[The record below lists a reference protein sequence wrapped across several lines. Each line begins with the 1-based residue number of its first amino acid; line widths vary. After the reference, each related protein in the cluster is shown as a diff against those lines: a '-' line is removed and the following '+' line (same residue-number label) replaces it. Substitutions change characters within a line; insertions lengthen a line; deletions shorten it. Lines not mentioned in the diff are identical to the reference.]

1 MEREERERERERERE
16 NPLSYPLSP
25 VSLSGVSL
33 SPLLYQILYK
43 AARHFDP
50 CAAAAAAAAAGVDHS
65 EGWSIAPFYQVT
77 DRDSNKNYK
86 LFLTHTLTGT
96 NTPH

>member
-50 CAAAAAAAAAGVDHS
+50 CAAAGVDHS

-77 DRDSNKNYK
+77 EWERERDSDKKYK
-86 LFLTHTLTGT
+86 LFLTHYHSLTGT